1 MRPLRSLQ
9 SALRLGF
16 AVAALPGAAVR
27 PALTLPPA
35 PRGTAFWY
43 DEGHRLVARLAETR
57 LTPRTAEAVRELLG
71 GQTLADASLWADRIR
86 GQRRET
92 GPLHFVNIPLGADRY
107 VPERDCPHG
116 QCIIAAIARDRRI
129 LADTAASP
137 AARAEALR
145 FLVHFIGDLH
155 QPLHVANDGDRGGNE
170 RPVSFLGAARNL
182 HEVWDGELIEASG
195 LDESQYYD
203 RLRRLMDS
211 LDLGSLERGTV
222 TDWAMEGH
230 RIAAAHAYSLPRNGA
245 IDPAYVQANLPLVD
259 RALVA
264 AGVRLAAVLNEA
276 LAGYAPAA
284 RLEQPSRAGFY
295 SDREAAAHVGEM
307 ATVVGTVAGVHR
319 SKSGNIYLNF
329 GADYPHQTFSGAVL
343 HPRGGWT
350 QGLDSLAGKRV
361 GVRGRISVYKGQ
373 AQIVIKS
380 VEQIVQ
386 PAPRDTKVE

>member
-1 MRPLRSLQ
+1 VRPLRSLQ

-16 AVAALPGAAVR
+16 AFATLPGGSVR
-27 PALTLPPA
+27 PAGTLPPA
-35 PRGTAFWY
+35 HRGTAFWY

-107 VPERDCPHG
+107 IPERDCPHDR
-116 QCIIAAIARDRRI
+116 CIIAAIARDRRI

-170 RPVSFLGAARNL
+170 RPVSFLGATRNL
-182 HEVWDGELIEASG
+182 HEVWDGELLEAAG

-211 LDLGSLERGTV
+211 LDLGPLERGTV
-222 TDWAMEGH
+222 ADWAMEGH
-230 RIAAAHAYSLPRNGA
+230 RIAVAHAYDLPRNGVMG
-245 IDPAYVQANLPLVD
+245 PAYVQANLPLVD

-264 AGVRLAAVLNEA
+264 AGVRLAAVLNDA
-276 LAGYAPAA
+276 LAGYAPTD
-284 RLEQPSRAGFY
+284 RLEQPGRAGLY
-295 SDREAAAHVGEM
+295 SDREAAAHVGEV
-307 ATVVGTVAGVHR
+307 ATVVGTVASVRR
-319 SKSGNIYLNF
+319 SKAGNIYLNF
-329 GADYPHQTFSGAVL
+329 GADYPHQRFSGAVL
-343 HPRGGWT
+343 RPRGSWT

-361 GVRGRISVYKGQ
+361 GVRGTITMYKGQ
-373 AQIVIKS
+373 VRIVIKS
-380 VEQIVQ
+380 AEQIVW
-386 PAPRDTKVE
+386 PAPWSPKVP